1 MSHNGDLVVSNSTS
15 KSNLEAILVE
25 YEEKKVTLQNKLRRA
40 KVSNKERAVFEKE
53 YGSFEDLLV
62 ELENIE
68 KKKPNGGYVRELASD
83 YNLAYVVVNQ
93 TKQKLEKM

>member
-1 MSHNGDLVVSNSTS
+1 MSHNDDLVVSNSTS

-68 KKKPNGGYVRELASD
+68 KKKLNDRYVRELASD
-83 YNLAYVVVNQ
+83 YNLACVVVNQ